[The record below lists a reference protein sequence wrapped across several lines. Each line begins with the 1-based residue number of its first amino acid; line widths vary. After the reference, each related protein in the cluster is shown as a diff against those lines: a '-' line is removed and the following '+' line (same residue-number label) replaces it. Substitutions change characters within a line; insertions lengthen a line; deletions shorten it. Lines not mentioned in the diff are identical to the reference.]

1 MSFLN
6 KNSFLKNV
14 SYLTKLL
21 LALAISSTC
30 ALAQTNVGDGVFYA
44 GSITANTNM
53 STPVLF
59 GGAGQGAGGAGSTL
73 YSQPQGYT
81 NTWSATETLKQVV
94 VPVDGTISKLYIRQN
109 SSTTT
114 GEYIYTLRLN
124 GAATALTCTC
134 TVGNATCNDT
144 SNSFAVVAG
153 DVLSLESD
161 PNSSPDLLVGNL
173 YGTVMFSAGE
183 KESLVMGAVNGNI
196 TATTTRYFPIQS
208 VSNGNTTENL
218 ASGVIPTGGELS
230 DLYVDLD
237 GDPTAGQYDIELF
250 KNGAA
255 SGLNVTVASGSTT
268 GSNTGTDITVA
279 AGDLVSIEI
288 QQTGGPTVRNLRWG
302 MRWKPT
308 TNGESIQ
315 VGGAVALG
323 TSSSTQYIPIA
334 DGVSGTANNT
344 EAARTQLIQACDVRN
359 LYIGVV
365 TAVGAGNS
373 VAFTARKNAAD
384 TTLTATI
391 SGAAQTTNSD
401 LVNSVTFAAGDR
413 IGMKMVKS
421 AGMPAGDGVHTGV
434 VTYVTPGP

>member
-1 MSFLN
+1 MN
-6 KNSFLKNV
+6 FLKNI
-14 SYLTKLL
+14 SHLTKLL
-21 LALAISSTC
+21 IALALNVSC
-30 ALAQTNVGDGVFYA
+30 ALSQTNVGDGVFYA
-44 GSITANTNM
+44 GALTVNTDM

-59 GGAGQGAGGAGSTL
+59 GGAGQGAGGAASTL

-81 NTWSATETLKQVV
+81 NTWSATETAKQVV

-109 SSTTT
+109 GATTS

-144 SNSFAVVAG
+144 THSFAVVAG
-153 DVLSLESD
+153 DLLSLESD
-161 PNSSPDLLVGNL
+161 PNNTPDLLVGNL
-173 YGTVMFSAGE
+173 YGTVMFSAPE

-196 TATTTRYFPIQS
+196 TSGATRYFPIQS
-208 VSNGNTTENL
+208 ISNGNATENL

-237 GDPTAGQYDIELF
+237 GDPSIGQYDIELF

-255 SGLNVTVASGSTT
+255 SGLKVTVAAGNTT
-268 GSNTGTDITVA
+268 GSDTGTDITVA

-288 QQTGGPTVRNLRWG
+288 QQSVGVTIRNIRWG

-315 VGGAVALG
+315 VGGAVSLG
-323 TSSSTQYIPIA
+323 TSSSTQYIPVA

-344 EAARTQLIQACDVRN
+344 ETARMQLIQACDVRN

-365 TAVGAGNS
+365 TAVGSGNS

-384 TTLTATI
+384 TALTATI

-434 VTYVTPGP
+434 VTYVTPGS